1 MRKLTIVALLMLA
14 ATSLKAQQAEEMK
27 TVEARIVD
35 ARNGEPI
42 GFANIYATSGLGTI
56 SNSDGEFR
64 LQAADTAHVRI
75 SFVGYE
81 TVSLPV
87 RAIGPVVK
95 LRAAT
100 YDIAEVTVLPSG
112 DDLATRVIKKAVK
125 EFRRSRK
132 VQGNY
137 FYRQVTQT
145 DTVCNEYIE
154 AFFWGRTSYCFP
166 EAYLLEG
173 RYAGLPSDSVTHYQY
188 VTNFFTLSHLA
199 VVNPYVG
206 TGIHGI
212 IEPLRENFKRYY
224 KVTYNT
230 LHSSSPTTPDCYVL
244 YFDPLPIV
252 SSPILQAAVYVD
264 MKTLGLLRCEGNLLG
279 LTMQDIVTGEEHD
292 FIAHY
297 SINFRRVGDLFDPKT
312 HNALNS
318 RHSYSELTTVSAT
331 ATTTFIG
338 QPVRLRS
345 VLYNLG
351 ENELTG
357 RTQPDFS
364 LRIGAQ
370 TDLKTAISHTEYN
383 PDFWRQNETVRRTE
397 LEESVL
403 RMMEGRQ
410 LFSNYR

>member
-1 MRKLTIVALLMLA
+1 MRTILMVIVCACMSLTVQ
-14 ATSLKAQQAEEMK
+14 AQQFNLEGR
-27 TVEARIVD
+27 VVD
-35 ARNGEPI
+35 RQTGAPI
-42 GFANIYATSGLGTI
+42 GYANIFSTSGFGTV
-56 SNSDGEFR
+56 SNSEGDFR
-64 LQAADTAHVRI
+64 LPVADTAHVRI

-81 TVSLPV
+81 TLMLPV
-87 RAIGPVVK
+87 REIGQVVRLK
-95 LRAAT
+95 PAT
-100 YDIAEVTVLPSG
+100 YSLSEVMILPSG
-112 DDLATRVIKKAVK
+112 DKLATRVIKKAVK
-125 EFRRSRK
+125 EFRRSAK

-145 DTVCNEYIE
+145 DSVCNEYIE

-166 EAYLLEG
+166 EAHLLEG
-173 RYAGLPSDSVTHYQY
+173 RYAGLPSDSLTHYQY
-188 VTNFFTLSHLA
+188 VTNFFTLSQLD
-199 VVNPYVG
+199 VVMPSSG
-206 TGIHGI
+206 TGLHGI
-212 IEPLRENFKRYY
+212 ISPLRENFAYFY

-230 LHSSSPTTPDCYVL
+230 LRSSSPTTPDCYVL

-252 SSPILQAAVYVD
+252 HSPILQAVVYVD

-292 FIAHY
+292 FIAHFN
-297 SINFRRVGDLFDPKT
+297 INYRRHGDMFDPKT

-318 RHSYSELTTVSAT
+318 RKSYSEVATVSVQ

-338 QPVRLRS
+338 QPVRLHS

-351 ENELTG
+351 ENELSG

-364 LRIGAQ
+364 LKISSQ
-370 TDLKTAISHTEYN
+370 TDLKTAISHTSYN
-383 PDFWRQNETVRRTE
+383 PDFWQQNEIVRRTE

>member
-1 MRKLTIVALLMLA
+1 MGALLWALTW
-14 ATSLKAQQAEEMK
+14 TSGLCQPL
-27 TVEARIVD
+27 TVESRVVD
-35 ARNGEPI
+35 SKTGQPI
-42 GFANIYATSGLGTI
+42 GYANVYATSGRGTVT
-56 SNSDGEFR
+56 NSDGDFR
-64 LQAADTAHVRI
+64 LLAADTAHVRI

-81 TVSLPV
+81 TVYLPV
-87 RAIGPVVK
+87 RNLTGVIRLK
-95 LRAAT
+95 QAT
-100 YDIAEVTVLPSG
+100 YDIAAVTVLPSG

-132 VQGNY
+132 EQGNY

-188 VTNFFTLSHLA
+188 VTNFFTLSQISLVTPDIGA
-199 VVNPYVG
+199 
-206 TGIHGI
+206 GIHGI

-230 LHSSSPTTPDCYVL
+230 LRSTSPTTLDCYVL
-244 YFDPLPIV
+244 YFDPRPIV
-252 SSPILQAAVYVD
+252 SSPILQAVVYVD
-264 MKTLGLLRCEGNLLG
+264 IKTLGLLRCEGNLLG
-279 LTMQDIVTGEEHD
+279 LTMQDIVTGEEHP
-292 FIAHY
+292 FVAHF
-297 SINFRRVGDLFDPKT
+297 SINFRRVGDVFDPKT
-312 HNALNS
+312 HDALNS
-318 RHSYSELTTVSAT
+318 RHSYSELTTISAT

-338 QPVRLRS
+338 QPVHLRS

-351 ENELTG
+351 EDELSG

-403 RMMEGRQ
+403 RMMEGQQ